1 MSSQVKV
8 VIEKKSRRR
17 WAAYGFVLIVALMVI
32 SWFSAPAVIQML
44 RANQNIRSG
53 LSAMPQWQVQ
63 VAFTLVIFVI
73 LAAISA
79 LIVTIAAPKRSL
91 NIKDKDLAKERAEAV
106 EYNRKA
112 RKRQR
117 TLNREMREYVQKN
130 QKPQ

>member
-8 VIEKKSRRR
+8 VVEKKSRRR
-17 WAAYGFVLIVALMVI
+17 WAAYGFVLIVALMTI
-32 SWFSAPAVIQML
+32 SWFVAPSVIQVL
-44 RANQNIRSG
+44 RANRDFRAG
-53 LSAMPQWQVQ
+53 LSEMPDWQVQ

-79 LIVTIAAPKRSL
+79 LIVTIASPRRVL
-91 NIKDKDLAKERAEAV
+91 NIKEKDLIKERADAL

-130 QKPQ
+130 QKQ